1 METGFALIKGTCH
14 VKGLYDHY
22 SFVFS
27 YFWFFLGAG
36 MSILQGVLPAIGVA
50 KVGACCATFCSNES
64 KLNIVRYNRMV
75 IKRVQT

>member
-1 METGFALIKGTCH
+1 
-14 VKGLYDHY
+14 
-22 SFVFS
+22 
-27 YFWFFLGAG
+27 